1 MHYKACKCSLIF
13 FQHHSEEHVR
23 VCQVDVVSACSDN
36 YRWTLT
42 HASPFFYERKIRI
55 GKCSEPYV
63 YIRVPERDKR
73 ELSDI
78 ITEYLA
84 FSTEIYKGTKV
95 DPKRVGSL
103 QDVAMYMFQKHLDGK
118 RFMLPK
124 ATPAEGNWLHY
135 AHRGGIQWA
144 DKGFQGKTSKYD
156 FTSFYPSI
164 CHSDALFPIGK
175 PEQKFLPSGSESELD
190 LTLPA
195 IYRAVILGSH
205 PLLALRPIDKM
216 NQDFVYVTNLDLYNA
231 RLLGVSFR
239 LAEHNNKWCNCM
251 AYKKEECVAGSSIF
265 GWYVDKF
272 FALKKAGSKSGKFM
286 LNVLTGMLV
295 QKEKK
300 HNNSTNDWALDS
312 GSEINITSMS
322 VQQLTPDRISYFSA
336 NQQIFRRP
344 DKARLGVF
352 ITAYGRHRI
361 IKFLLEHGM
370 LDKLVQVHT
379 DGFHLTES
387 LTNSPEHPERPEL
400 PELQRDTELGGLKLE
415 HEGVVH
421 VHHVNKVEILEQ

>member
-1 MHYKACKCSLIF
+1 MHYKACTCSLIF

-23 VCQVDVVSACSDN
+23 VCQVSGCSDN

-42 HASPFFYERKIRI
+42 DASPFFYERKLRI
-55 GKCSEPYV
+55 SKYSEPYV

-78 ITEYLA
+78 VSEYLA
-84 FSTEIYKGTKV
+84 FSTEIYKGTSV

-103 QDVAMYMFQKHLDGK
+103 QDVAMYMFQKYLDGE
-118 RFMLPK
+118 RFNLPK

-205 PLLALRPIDKM
+205 PLLALRPIDKT
-216 NQDFVYVTNLDLYNA
+216 NQDFVYVTNLDLQNA
-231 RLLGVSFR
+231 RLLGVSFK
-239 LAEHNNKWCNCM
+239 LAEHNDKWCNCM
-251 AYKKEECVAGSSIF
+251 AYKKEECRRGSRIF

-295 QKEKK
+295 QKEKVHK
-300 HNNSTNDWALDS
+300 SSTNGWALDS

-322 VQQLTPDRISYFSA
+322 VQQLTPDRISYFGA

-387 LTNSPEHPERPEL
+387 LTDCPDC
-400 PELQRDTELGGLKLE
+400 PELQRATELGGLKLE

-421 VHHVNKVEILEQ
+421 VHHVNKVEMLEE